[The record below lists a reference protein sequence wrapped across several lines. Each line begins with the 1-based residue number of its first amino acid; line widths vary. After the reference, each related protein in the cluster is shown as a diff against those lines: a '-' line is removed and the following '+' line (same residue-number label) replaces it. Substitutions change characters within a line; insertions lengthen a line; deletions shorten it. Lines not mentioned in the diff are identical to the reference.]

1 MLAPN
6 FAYSIMGC
14 LMTISERPTVTRI
27 SKLNKKKKYEDKR
40 YSVLKFEFHAIK
52 EAQDNSEMANFN

>member
-1 MLAPN
+1 
-6 FAYSIMGC
+6 
-14 LMTISERPTVTRI
+14 MTISERPTVTRI

-40 YSVLKFEFHAIK
+40 YNVLKFEFHAIK